1 MADIQP
7 LKARYHEYIQFN
19 KELFAKAK
27 FTDGLFGMGDDP
39 KRDPGHTKF
48 FDDVALLVE
57 ELLAQSPTPQ
67 EAEEAVGWML
77 EADSLTEMNSTASWM
92 MIAAQQHA
100 EKLIPLLSPDAAA
113 RIHQDYSKR
122 YPKLMRLP
130 IQNQLVKS
138 LKARSKG

>member
-19 KELFAKAK
+19 RELFAKAK
-27 FTDGLFGMGDDP
+27 FTDGLFGLGDDP

-48 FDDVALLVE
+48 FDDVALLAE
-57 ELLAQSPTPQ
+57 ELAAQSPTPQ
-67 EAEEAVGWML
+67 EAEEAVTWML
-77 EADSLTEMNSTASWM
+77 EADSLTGKNSTASWM
-92 MIAAQQHA
+92 IIAAQQHA

-113 RIHQDYSKR
+113 RLLQDYTKR
-122 YPKLMRLP
+122 YPRLMRLP
-130 IQNQLVKS
+130 IQNQLIKS